1 MVIAVT
7 IYQEFNIDMFHLALT
22 KSGDS
27 VKLICKIRNP

>member
-22 KSGDS
+22 KSEDS
-27 VKLICKIRNP
+27 MKLICKIRNP